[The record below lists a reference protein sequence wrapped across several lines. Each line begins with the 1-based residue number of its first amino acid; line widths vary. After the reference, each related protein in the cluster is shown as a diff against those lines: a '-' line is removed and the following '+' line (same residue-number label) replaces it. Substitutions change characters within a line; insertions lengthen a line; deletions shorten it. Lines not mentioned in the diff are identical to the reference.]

1 MFFIKN
7 PIVKVTTVQLSN
19 ILLNLDNKCS
29 AFVKVLQC
37 TTPKT
42 TKKCRNTKEPFNGK
56 VKKITALS
64 VLFNTD
70 YVKGIKTQLGKENK
84 PTSDYKK
91 GVNTMPIDKS
101 NSNNNFCGVYY
112 GKTVIEY
119 RPYQNSYP
127 KIKFILNG
135 KITNKSK
142 LPNVL
147 PVKRKASNQGTT
159 KEIFWRKLYV
169 KNIAKI
175 SIGGAIYKNIDC
187 KI

>member
-1 MFFIKN
+1 MFLAPK
-7 PIVKVTTVQLSN
+7 VQKVTTVQLSN

-29 AFVKVLQC
+29 TFVKVLQC
-37 TTPKT
+37 TSPKT
-42 TKKCRNTKEPFNGK
+42 TKKCRDTKEPFSSDLR
-56 VKKITALS
+56 KITALS
-64 VLFNTD
+64 VLLNTN
-70 YVKGIKTQLGKENK
+70 YVKGVERQLERENN
-84 PTSDYKK
+84 PITEYKK
-91 GVNTMPIDKS
+91 GINTMPIDKTLS
-101 NSNNNFCGVYY
+101 KNNFCGVYY

-127 KIKFILNG
+127 TIKFILNG